1 MLQLTHLIPMCSDIW
16 MSGCLRPSLCI
27 NAECTQS
34 VEAEKDAGAKFFE
47 VWRRVTIA
55 STALAALGFIA
66 GREKERTQEAAL
78 AEHRSA

>member
-1 MLQLTHLIPMCSDIW
+1 MNSEH
-16 MSGCLRPSLCI
+16 
-27 NAECTQS
+27 TQS
-34 VEAEKDAGAKFFE
+34 VEAEKDAGANSFE

-66 GREKERTQEAAL
+66 GREKEHTQEAAL